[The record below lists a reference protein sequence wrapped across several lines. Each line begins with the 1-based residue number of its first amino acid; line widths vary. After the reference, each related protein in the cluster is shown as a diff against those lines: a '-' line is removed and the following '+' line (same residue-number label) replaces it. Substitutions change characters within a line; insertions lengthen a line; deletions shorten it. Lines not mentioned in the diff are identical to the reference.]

1 MSLGSLSSPLGA
13 LGRDTGDTRYG
24 RMYYISQ
31 KEIFKGHMAKR
42 GAELGFRLCYLKP
55 SAHIFSLEK
64 LLLVVVRRGV
74 GGVR

>member
-1 MSLGSLSSPLGA
+1 
-13 LGRDTGDTRYG
+13 
-24 RMYYISQ
+24 MYYISQ
-31 KEIFKGHMAKR
+31 KEIFKGHMAKQ

-74 GGVR
+74 GGVRVRLPGAQNCWGSSSAEVGPDP